1 MKKFFSILVALVMMI
16 TLANAQ
22 TVEHSRL
29 FENTYVTLTGGG
41 ITTYQQN
48 GEAFFWSG
56 AENVVKS
63 IRPIAGLEVGKYITP
78 VFGLSLEGLAMFN
91 TTGSN
96 TVVDQHNI
104 IGNMKFN
111 LSNWFGGYKGEPR
124 LFEVVAVPGLGWGH
138 DYGDVQHKF
147 KNYLT
152 YNAGLEM
159 NFNLGKAKA
168 WQINVKPVVMWN
180 NYNRE
185 IGHHVQNMQGRIQVG
200 LTYKFGSTK
209 KSGTRSH
216 NFVLCPYSVTQANY
230 DVLQKKYDELANR
243 APEVKEVV
251 RTVVEL
257 KEIPVETPK
266 FITTGKTFI
275 TFEIGSSVLSTTEK
289 AKIEEFVKSMPEG
302 MNINLVGS
310 ADTKTG
316 TDKINNKLAA
326 ERAEVVKNVLVKEFG
341 VDEKYI
347 TTEVGLDV
355 GDKVETSRAAVMN
368 VILR

>member
-1 MKKFFSILVALVMMI
+1 MKRFFTLIIALVMTI
-16 TLANAQ
+16 TLVNAQ

-29 FENTYVTLTGGG
+29 FENTYVTLWSGG
-41 ITTYQQN
+41 ITTTHPVN
-48 GEAFFWSG
+48 EPFFWDG
-56 AENVVKS
+56 AKTLVNGV
-63 IRPIAGLEVGKYITP
+63 RPFAGLEVGKYVTP
-78 VFGLSLEGLAMFN
+78 VLGLSVEGLAMFN

-96 TVVDQHNI
+96 TIVDQHNVVA
-104 IGNMKFN
+104 NMKFN
-111 LSNWFGGYKGEPR
+111 LSNWFGGYRGEPR
-124 LFEVVAVPGLGWGH
+124 VFEVVLVPGLGWGH
-138 DYGDVQHKF
+138 DYGNVYYDR
-147 KNYLT
+147 NYLT
-152 YNAGLEM
+152 YNAAVEL
-159 NFNLGKAKA
+159 NFNLGKKKA
-168 WQINVKPVVMWN
+168 LQINVKPVVMYN
-180 NYNRE
+180 NYKNALTPFSA
-185 IGHHVQNMQGRIQVG
+185 NMEGRLQVG

-216 NFVLCPYSVTQANY
+216 NFVLCPYSVTKADY
-230 DVLQKKYDELANR
+230 DALQKKYDELANR

-275 TFEIGSSVLSTTEK
+275 TFEIGSSVLSATEK

-347 TTEVGLDV
+347 TTEVDLDA